1 MLGTPPALILSQDQ
15 TLHKTFL
22 WSLELALK
30 NRMLFAESLATRLAR
45 SEPDRDDR
53 ARCELAEIVRSRDS
67 QKTLPVM
74 TLS

>member
-1 MLGTPPALILSQDQ
+1 MLGTPPALVLSQDQ

-30 NRMLFAESLATRLAR
+30 NRMLFAESLATRLTR
-45 SEPDRDDR
+45 NEPDRDDR
-53 ARCELAEIVRSRDS
+53 ARYELAEIVRSRDS